1 MRRQRR
7 YTCLPPTV
15 ALILLLA
22 VTAKKQHV
30 SAFSSTGAGNP
41 ILGGTAPPIAN
52 RSPVSIVLSMA
63 AAADEDKAKITDDDS
78 SGKKNEQKPP
88 AATAATTTTPLTTA
102 SEPPGLG
109 GKSGIRPDVNSLKR
123 NLVQEAVRAYKSELL
138 ELLGTPHG
146 GKEYFQPAAAAV
158 AGGSTPAAGKKNA
171 AAAIGAN
178 ANPISASSSPLYAN
192 GSGSDA
198 QQLYDEDRDGGKPV
212 SYYKYGP
219 GSAAYGRTYAGE
231 WATRDELIE
240 DKLAALVQVSLRYVP
255 VCHMQVGLMQKVC
268 TPILFIFRSP
278 TPSYLSL
285 R

>member
-1 MRRQRR
+1 MNTLTRTVGVIELLVLSNTMRRQRR
-7 YTCLPPTV
+7 RTCLPPTA

-22 VTAKKQHV
+22 ATAKKQHV
-30 SAFSSTGAGNP
+30 SAFSTTGAGNP
-41 ILGGTAPPIAN
+41 IRGGTAPLIAN
-52 RSPVSIVLSMA
+52 RSPASIVLPMA
-63 AAADEDKAKITDDDS
+63 AEADEDKTETTDGGS
-78 SGKKNEQKPP
+78 SGKKSEQKPP
-88 AATAATTTTPLTTA
+88 AATATTTTPLTTV

-146 GKEYFQPAAAAV
+146 GKEYFQPTAAAV
-158 AGGSTPAAGKKNA
+158 ATANGKKNVA
-171 AAAIGAN
+171 AAATGAN
-178 ANPISASSSPLYAN
+178 ASPISVSASSSPLYAN

-219 GSAAYGRTYAGE
+219 GAAAYGRTYAGE

-240 DKLAALVQVSLRYVP
+240 DKLAALVQVSLRC
-255 VCHMQVGLMQKVC
+255 VCAECHIHQ
-268 TPILFIFRSP
+268 RH
-278 TPSYLSL
+278 
-285 R
+285 

>member
-7 YTCLPPTV
+7 RTCLPPTA

-22 VTAKKQHV
+22 ATAKKQHV
-30 SAFSSTGAGNP
+30 SAFSTGAGNP
-41 ILGGTAPPIAN
+41 IRGGTAPLIAN
-52 RSPVSIVLSMA
+52 RSPASIVLSMA
-63 AAADEDKAKITDDDS
+63 AAADEDKTKTTGGDS
-78 SGKKNEQKPP
+78 SGKKSEQKPP

-146 GKEYFQPAAAAV
+146 GKEYFQPTAAAV
-158 AGGSTPAAGKKNA
+158 ATANGKKNA
-171 AAAIGAN
+171 AAAASDAN
-178 ANPISASSSPLYAN
+178 ASPITVSASSSPLYAN

-219 GSAAYGRTYAGE
+219 GAAAYGRTYAGE

-240 DKLAALVQVSLRYVP
+240 DKLAALVQVSLRC
-255 VCHMQVGLMQKVC
+255 VCAECHIYQRHSCKS
-268 TPILFIFRSP
+268 PWFRFV
-278 TPSYLSL
+278 YISL
-285 R
+285 TNIITSLQ

>member
-1 MRRQRR
+1 MRSQRR
-7 YTCLPPTV
+7 RARLSPTA

-22 VTAKKQHV
+22 AAAKKQHV
-30 SAFSSTGAGNP
+30 SAFSTATGGAGNP
-41 ILGGTAPPIAN
+41 TLGGTAPPIGGSI
-52 RSPVSIVLSMA
+52 RSPASIVLSMA
-63 AAADEDKAKITDDDS
+63 AAGEDNAKPSDS
-78 SGKKNEQKPP
+78 KSIGKKNEQKPP
-88 AATAATTTTPLTTA
+88 AATATTTPLTTA

-146 GKEYFQPAAAAV
+146 GKEYFQPTAAAV
-158 AGGSTPAAGKKNA
+158 AGGGTTTANGKNKNA
-171 AAAIGAN
+171 AGTGAN
-178 ANPISASSSPLYAN
+178 ANPTTASSSPLYAN

-219 GSAAYGRTYAGE
+219 GAAAYGRTYAGE

-240 DKLAALVQVSLRYVP
+240 DKLAALVQVS
-255 VCHMQVGLMQKVC
+255 
-268 TPILFIFRSP
+268 
-278 TPSYLSL
+278 
-285 R
+285 